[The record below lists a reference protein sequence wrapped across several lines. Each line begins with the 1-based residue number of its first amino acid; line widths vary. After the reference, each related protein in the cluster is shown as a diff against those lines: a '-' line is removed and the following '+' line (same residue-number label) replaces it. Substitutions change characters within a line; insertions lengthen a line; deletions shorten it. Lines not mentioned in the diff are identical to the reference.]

1 MVARTVIPPV
11 REFTWLIVGGLV
23 VVLVGAIIVAL
34 SLLSAS
40 DNDTRFAA
48 VIGGAVALAGFVMVL
63 FGLARLLDALFD
75 FLAEARDRRN
85 ASS

>member
-1 MVARTVIPPV
+1 MVARTLVPPV

-23 VVLVGAIIVAL
+23 IVLVGAIIVAL

-40 DNDTRFAA
+40 DSDTRFAA
-48 VIGGAVALAGFVMVL
+48 VIGGAVALAGFVMFL

-75 FLAEARDRRN
+75 FLAEARDRLNER
-85 ASS
+85 